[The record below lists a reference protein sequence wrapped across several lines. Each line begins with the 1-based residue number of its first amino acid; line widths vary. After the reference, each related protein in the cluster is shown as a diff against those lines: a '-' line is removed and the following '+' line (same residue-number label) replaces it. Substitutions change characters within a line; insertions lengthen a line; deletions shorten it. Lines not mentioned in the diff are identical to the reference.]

1 MPAGPHKAQG
11 RSGFPA
17 DAQAS
22 TWPGIPAIGL
32 KEVPMPLDRESIGDE
47 FKRRA
52 DLRAEEIARLAKPD
66 KMRVDDL
73 RQAAKLEKE
82 RVRITHERL
91 REEKEQR
98 ARDSV
103 LSGASPR
110 DARRQNNP
118 GTRWKPLP
126 GAGVTPEEA
135 EASAKRY
142 VEEQHQLELA
152 KVDEKRDRKID
163 EIVALNRMRNPAQQR
178 EREHLDLLKQEK
190 QRDQDVTRT
199 DDRKR
204 SHGRGR

>member
-1 MPAGPHKAQG
+1 MA
-11 RSGFPA
+11 
-17 DAQAS
+17 
-22 TWPGIPAIGL
+22 
-32 KEVPMPLDRESIGDE
+32 MPLDRERIDE
-47 FKRRA
+47 EFNRRA
-52 DLRAEEIARLAKPD
+52 DLRAAEISRLAAPD

-73 RQAAKLEKE
+73 RKDAELEKE
-82 RVRITHERL
+82 RIRITHERL
-91 REEKEQR
+91 RAEKEQQ
-98 ARDSV
+98 ARDTV

-126 GAGVTPEEA
+126 GAGVTLEEA